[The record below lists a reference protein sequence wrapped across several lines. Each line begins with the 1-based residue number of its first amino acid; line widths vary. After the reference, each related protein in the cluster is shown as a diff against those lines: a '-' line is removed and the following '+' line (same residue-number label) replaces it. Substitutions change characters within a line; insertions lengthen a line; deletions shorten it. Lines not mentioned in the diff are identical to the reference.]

1 MKGLIVAQVTMSS
14 REIAELV
21 GSRHDNVR
29 VTIERLAERGVIALP
44 ALQEKKTAGRPSI
57 EYVFSG
63 ENGKRDSIIVVAQLS
78 PEFTARL
85 VDRWQELEQQQ
96 APRIPQNFAE
106 ALRLAADQAEQIE
119 QQRAII
125 QEQAPKVEAL
135 RILAE
140 AEGSVCITLAAKELG
155 VKPRQLFAW
164 LRDNRWLY
172 RRSDNGPYVA
182 YQPRIDSGYLC
193 HKVETI
199 QRDDKPD
206 KIVEQVRVTPKGL
219 AKLAVLVGGDA

>member
-1 MKGLIVAQVTMSS
+1 MKGLTVAPVTMSS
-14 REIAELV
+14 REIADLV
-21 GSRHDNVR
+21 DSRHDKVKQSIQR
-29 VTIERLAERGVIALP
+29 FADRGVIDLP
-44 ALQEKKTAGRPSI
+44 PLGEYLDSLGRKAT
-57 EYVFSG
+57 EYKI
-63 ENGKRDSIIVVAQLS
+63 GKRDSYIIVAQLS

-85 VDRWQELEQQQ
+85 VDRWQELEQQVAQ
-96 APRIPQNFAE
+96 SPAIPQNFAE

-119 QQRAII
+119 QQRAVIE
-125 QEQAPKVEAL
+125 QQAPKVEAL
-135 RILAE
+135 RILSE

-155 VKPRQLFAW
+155 MKPGKLFAW
-164 LRDNRWLY
+164 LRANRWLY

-219 AKLAVLVGGDA
+219 AKLAVLVGGGA